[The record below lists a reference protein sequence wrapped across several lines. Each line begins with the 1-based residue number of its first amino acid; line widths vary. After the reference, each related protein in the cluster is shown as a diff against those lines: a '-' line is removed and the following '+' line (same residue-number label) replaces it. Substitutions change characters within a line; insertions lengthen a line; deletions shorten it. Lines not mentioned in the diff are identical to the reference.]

1 MNSPSRSI
9 PRSLRSALVA
19 ALAATF
25 TLAAPRV
32 HAQSAGDA
40 LATWI
45 GLDAPTGR
53 EATAM
58 QIVQQTEKGWTRDAL
73 GDLIMVK
80 GKGRPRRVIACAM
93 DTPTFAVSE
102 VTDDGY
108 LRLQPAGNWPP
119 RGVMWD
125 QYFEGQR
132 IRVVSNGGWLP
143 GVTAVRS
150 THLWRGRLPSD
161 APATI
166 EDLWV
171 DVGAKNRAEVA
182 QMGITLL
189 DGVVR
194 DWPTTN
200 FNGYTAG
207 PFAAARAGCAAVASA
222 AMEPAPKS
230 GETVYALTVQG
241 GFAWAGLGA
250 VTFALGDVDS
260 VFIAAPTVGRAD
272 TAKAFMGDSMSA
284 YVMRTAAPPYGAS
297 YNAAAGTKGTVTV
310 IAMRAMNPGS
320 LAETVKDQDVLVYA
334 AAVAKAAGVVAP
346 KALAG
351 VAPRLPN
358 NAIRHDSLT
367 ETADVLATLANVY
380 AVSGSEAPMRDAVKK
395 LLPKWAQ
402 DVATVDSAGNLI
414 VAAGPEKD
422 TVVFIAH
429 MDEIGFTVQ
438 KIDHDG
444 TITLA
449 NRGGFFRSLWEGQPA
464 IMHVAKGAP
473 MTGVFLPR
481 KSGANK
487 QPPDMRAW
495 FGLDS
500 AALMAR
506 GVTVGTTITGVK
518 SASRLASSRF
528 TARSIDDRAGCTS
541 FILALRQIDPK
552 QLTRKTYFVF
562 STREEIGL
570 EGARAFAHDH
580 PRGVHRVYAVDTF
593 VSSDSPLENQRFAYA
608 PLGAGAVARAL
619 DNSSV
624 TPPDELARLT
634 KIVKAANIPFQYG
647 TTNGGND
654 GSEYVRFGTVDVPVA
669 WPLRYA
675 HSPAEVIDLA
685 DVLALGKV
693 VATLATTP

>member
-1 MNSPSRSI
+1 MMNSPSRSI
-9 PRSLRSALVA
+9 PRSLRSALFAAVA
-19 ALAATF
+19 AAF
-25 TLAAPRV
+25 TLAVPRV
-32 HAQSAGDA
+32 HAQSTGEA

-58 QIVQQTEKGWTRDAL
+58 QIVQQAEKGWTRDAL
-73 GDLIMVK
+73 GNLVMRK
-80 GKGRPRRVIACAM
+80 GKGHPRRVIACAM
-93 DTPTFAVSE
+93 DTPTYAVSE
-102 VTDDGY
+102 ITDDGY
-108 LRLQPAGNWPP
+108 LRLHEAGSWPS

-161 APATI
+161 APATV
-166 EDLWV
+166 EELWV

-194 DWPTTN
+194 DWPTTT
-200 FNGYTAG
+200 FSGYTAG

-222 AMEPAPKS
+222 AMGPAPKS

-250 VTFALGDVDS
+250 VTFQLGDVDS
-260 VFIAAPTVGRAD
+260 VFIAAPGLGRAD
-272 TAKAFMGDSMSA
+272 TAKAFMGDSTSPF
-284 YVMRTAAPPYGAS
+284 VMRTAPAPYA
-297 YNAAAGTKGTVTV
+297 TKSSVTL
-310 IAMRAMNPGS
+310 IAMRPMNPNS
-320 LAETVKDQDVLVYA
+320 LVETVKDQDVLAYA
-334 AAVAKAAGVVAP
+334 AAVAKAAGVEAP
-346 KALAG
+346 KTLAG
-351 VAPRLPN
+351 VAPRMMN
-358 NAIRHDSLT
+358 DAIRHDSLT
-367 ETADVLATLANVY
+367 ESADVLATFTNVY
-380 AVSGSEAPMRDAVKK
+380 AVSGNEGLMRDAVKK

-438 KIDHDG
+438 TIAKDG

-464 IMHVAKGAP
+464 VMHVTKGAP
-473 MTGVFLPR
+473 MTGIFLPR
-481 KSGANK
+481 KTGATK

-495 FGLDS
+495 FGMDS
-500 AALMAR
+500 AALIAR
-506 GVTVGTTITGVK
+506 GVTVGTTLTGVK

-552 QLTRKTYFVF
+552 RLTRKTYFVF

-570 EGARAFAHDH
+570 EGAKAFAHDH

-624 TPPDELARLT
+624 TPPDELARLL

-654 GSEYVRFGTVDVPVA
+654 GSEYVRYGTVDVPVA

-675 HSPAEVIDLA
+675 HSPAEVVDLA
-685 DVLALGKV
+685 DILALGKV